1 MDKRRSGLLLHLTS
15 LPAEFGIGD
24 MGPSAYEFVDFLN
37 ESGQT
42 LWALLPIN
50 PIGKH
55 EGFAP
60 YGPYSAFAGNPL
72 LVSPELLYRD
82 AYERF
87 VAESEWLDDYVDS
100 TLSRGL
106 RVPNADNVNVPVDVT
121 SKDGKLLKFTQFPF
135 FTQWEQLRR
144 YANDDSPF

>member
-15 LPAEFGIGD
+15 LPADFGIGD
-24 MGPSAYEFVDFLN
+24 MGPGAYEFVDFLN

-82 AYERF
+82 GLL
-87 VAESEWLDDYVDS
+87 SEEDLREYPPLNRRYVDFLGVAAAKMAALAAGIREFRS
-100 TLSRGL
+100 KEGWQISRCL
-106 RVPNADNVNVPVDVT
+106 RA
-121 SKDGKLLKFTQFPF
+121 FCC
-135 FTQWEQLRR
+135 
-144 YANDDSPF
+144 

>member
-82 AYERF
+82 GF
-87 VAESEWLDDYVDS
+87 LSE
-100 TLSRGL
+100 
-106 RVPNADNVNVPVDVT
+106 
-121 SKDGKLLKFTQFPF
+121 KI
-135 FTQWEQLRR
+135 
-144 YANDDSPF
+144 